1 MKTQLIDNF
10 NRIITS
16 LRISVTDRCNFR
28 CFYCM
33 SKDGVVKYYDRSEIL
48 TFEEI
53 KRLSEIFVGLGVSK
67 IRLTGGEPLIRR
79 DITKLIQ
86 QLTSLFIPP
95 VYGEERGWGL
105 KDLSLTTNGF
115 MLKDLAEELYA
126 AGLKRI
132 NVSLDSLNPQKFAR
146 LTRRDA
152 LHRVLEG
159 LDVAEKCGFSPIKI
173 NVVAIRGFTE
183 DEILDFA
190 RMARTTPFIVRFIEF
205 MPLDMDN
212 KWGKIKFI
220 PGEEII
226 AKINAVYPLELIDTS
241 SNFDAAKRYRFKDGS
256 GEIGIV
262 SSVSEPFCDRCNRVR
277 LTADGKLRTCL
288 FSLDETDLKSLM
300 RNGAS
305 DEELKQVIIKA
316 IKNKELGH
324 KIQMESF
331 VRPKRSM
338 SMIGG

>member
-1 MKTQLIDNF
+1 
-10 NRIITS
+10 
-16 LRISVTDRCNFR
+16 
-28 CFYCM
+28 M
-33 SKDGVVKYYDRSEIL
+33 SKDGVEYYDRSEIL

-53 KRLSEIFVGLGVSK
+53 KRLSELFVGLGVNK

-79 DITKLIQ
+79 DIPQLIQ
-86 QLTSLFIPP
+86 QLSGI
-95 VYGEERGWGL
+95 EGL

-126 AGLKRI
+126 AELKRI
-132 NVSLDSLNPQKFAR
+132 NVSLDTLNPQKFAR

-159 LDVAEKCGFSPIKI
+159 LDIAEKCGFSPIKI

-190 RMARTTPFIVRFIEF
+190 QMARTTSFVVRFIEF
-205 MPLDMDN
+205 MPLDMDSR
-212 KWGKIKFI
+212 WEKIKFI

-226 AKINAVYPLELIDTS
+226 DTINAVYPLEPIDTS
-241 SNFDAAKRYRFKDGS
+241 PNFDAAKRYRFKDGL

-262 SSVSEPFCDRCNRVR
+262 ASVSEPFCGNCNRVR

-288 FSLDETDLKSLM
+288 FSLGETDLKSPM

-305 DEELKQVIIKA
+305 DEVLKRIIIEA
-316 IKNKELGH
+316 VKNKELGH
-324 KIQMESF
+324 KIHTAGF
-331 VRPKRSM
+331 VKPKRSM

>member
-1 MKTQLIDNF
+1 MTTQLIDNS
-10 NRIITS
+10 NRIINS

-33 SKDGVVKYYDRSEIL
+33 SEDEIEYYDRSEIL

-53 KRLSEIFVGLGVSK
+53 KRLSEIFVGLSVNK

-86 QLTSLFIPP
+86 QLTSLL
-95 VYGEERGWGL
+95 GGGL

-126 AGLKRI
+126 AGLRRI
-132 NVSLDSLNPQKFAR
+132 NVSLDSLNPHKFAR

-152 LHRVLEG
+152 LPRVLEG
-159 LDVAEKCGFSPIKI
+159 LEVAAKCGFSPIKI

-190 RMARTTPFIVRFIEF
+190 RMARTRPFIVRFIEF
-205 MPLDMDN
+205 MPLDMDGR
-212 KWGKIKFI
+212 WGKIEFI

-226 AKINAVYPLELIDTS
+226 DKINAVYPLELLDTS
-241 SNFDAAKRYRFKDGS
+241 PNFDAAKRYRFKDGS
-256 GEIGIV
+256 GEIGV
-262 SSVSEPFCDRCNRVR
+262 VASVSEPFCDRCNRVR

-288 FSLDETDLKSLM
+288 FSLDETDLKSPM
-300 RNGAS
+300 RSGAS
-305 DEELKQVIIKA
+305 DEELKQIIIKA
-316 IKNKELGH
+316 IKDKEQGH
-324 KIQMESF
+324 KIQMAGF
-331 VRPKRSM
+331 VKPKRSM

>member
-1 MKTQLIDNF
+1 MKVQLIDNF
-10 NRIITS
+10 NRKITS

-33 SKDGVVKYYDRSEIL
+33 SKDGVEYYHRSEIL

-53 KRLSEIFVGLGVSK
+53 KRLSEIFVGLGVNK

-79 DITKLIQ
+79 DIPKLVQHLNGI
-86 QLTSLFIPP
+86 
-95 VYGEERGWGL
+95 EGL

-115 MLKDLAEELYA
+115 RLKDLAEELYT

-132 NVSLDSLNPQKFAR
+132 NVSLDTLNPHKFAR

-159 LDVAEKCGFSPIKI
+159 LDVAKKCGFSPIKI

-190 RMARTTPFIVRFIEF
+190 RMAKTTTFIVRFIEF
-205 MPLDMDN
+205 MPLDMDDRW
-212 KWGKIKFI
+212 KKIKFI
-220 PGEEII
+220 PGEEIVD
-226 AKINAVYPLELIDTS
+226 KINTVYPLEPLEAS
-241 SNFDAAKRYRFKDGS
+241 PNSDAAKCYRFKDGLA
-256 GEIGIV
+256 EIGV
-262 SSVSEPFCDRCNRVR
+262 VASVSEPFCGNCNRLR

-300 RNGAS
+300 RDGTS
-305 DEELKQVIIKA
+305 DEELERIIIKA
-316 IKNKELGH
+316 VKNKEPGH
-324 KIQMESF
+324 KIHTVGF
-331 VRPKRSM
+331 VKPKRSM

>member
-1 MKTQLIDNF
+1 
-10 NRIITS
+10 
-16 LRISVTDRCNFR
+16 
-28 CFYCM
+28 M
-33 SKDGVVKYYDRSEIL
+33 SEGEVEYYDRLEIL

-53 KRLSEIFVGLGVSK
+53 KKLSEIFVGLGVDK

-79 DITKLIQ
+79 DIPRLIR
-86 QLTSLFIPP
+86 QLAHLFIP
-95 VYGEERGWGL
+95 RGDL

-115 MLKDLAEELYA
+115 MLKDLAEELYS

-132 NVSLDSLNPQKFAR
+132 NVSLDSLNPDKFAR

-190 RMARTTPFIVRFIEF
+190 RMARTKPFVVRFIEF

-212 KWGKIKFI
+212 RWGEIKFI

-226 AKINAVYPLELIDTS
+226 DKIDAVYPLEPLDTS
-241 SNFDAAKRYRFKDGS
+241 QNFYAAKRYRFKDDS

-262 SSVSEPFCDRCNRVR
+262 SSVSEPFCGSCNRIR

-288 FSLDETDLKSLM
+288 FSLNETDLKSPM
-300 RNGAS
+300 RNGVS
-305 DEELKQVIIKA
+305 DEELKRIIIKA
-316 IKNKELGH
+316 VNNKEAGH
-324 KIQMESF
+324 KIHTTGF
-331 VRPKRSM
+331 VKPKRSM

>member
-1 MKTQLIDNF
+1 
-10 NRIITS
+10 
-16 LRISVTDRCNFR
+16 
-28 CFYCM
+28 M
-33 SKDGVVKYYDRSEIL
+33 SEDGVKYYDRSEIL

-53 KRLSEIFVGLGVSK
+53 KKLSEIFVELGVNK

-86 QLTSLFIPP
+86 QLSGI
-95 VYGEERGWGL
+95 EGL

-115 MLKDLAEELYA
+115 MLKNLAEELYN

-132 NVSLDSLNPQKFAR
+132 NVSLDSLDPHKFAR

-159 LDVAEKCGFSPIKI
+159 LNVAEKCGFSPIKI

-190 RMARTTPFIVRFIEF
+190 QMARTMPFVVRFIEF
-205 MPLDMDN
+205 MPLDMDS

-226 AKINAVYPLELIDTS
+226 DTINAVYPLELLDTNQNS
-241 SNFDAAKRYRFKDGS
+241 DAAKRYHFKDGL
-256 GEIGIV
+256 GEIGVVASI
-262 SSVSEPFCDRCNRVR
+262 SEPFCGNCNRVR

-288 FSLDETDLKSLM
+288 FSLDETDLKSPM

-305 DEELKQVIIKA
+305 DEELKEIIIKA
-316 IKNKELGH
+316 VKNKEPGH
-324 KIQMESF
+324 KIHEASF
-331 VRPKRSM
+331 VKPKRSM

>member
-10 NRIITS
+10 NRKITS

-33 SKDGVVKYYDRSEIL
+33 SKDGVEYYDRSEIL
-48 TFEEI
+48 AFEEI
-53 KRLSEIFVGLGVSK
+53 KRLSEIFVGLGVNK

-86 QLTSLFIPP
+86 NLNGI
-95 VYGEERGWGL
+95 EGL

-115 MLKDLAEELYA
+115 MLKDLAQELYT

-132 NVSLDSLNPQKFAR
+132 NISLDTLNPQKFAH
-146 LTRRDA
+146 LTQRDA

-190 RMARTTPFIVRFIEF
+190 RMAKTTTFIVRFIEF
-205 MPLDMDN
+205 MPLDMDDRW
-212 KWGKIKFI
+212 KKITFI
-220 PGEEII
+220 PGEEIVD
-226 AKINAVYPLELIDTS
+226 KINTAYPLESLEAS
-241 SNFDAAKRYRFKDGS
+241 PNSDAAKRYRFKDGL

-262 SSVSEPFCDRCNRVR
+262 ASVSEPFCGNCNRLR

-288 FSLDETDLKSLM
+288 FSLDEIDLKLPM

-305 DEELKQVIIKA
+305 NEELKEVIIEA
-316 IKNKELGH
+316 VRNKEPGH
-324 KIQMESF
+324 GIHTIGF
-331 VRPKRSM
+331 VKPKRSM

>member
-1 MKTQLIDNF
+1 MSEDE
-10 NRIITS
+10 
-16 LRISVTDRCNFR
+16 VE
-28 CFYCM
+28 FYP
-33 SKDGVVKYYDRSEIL
+33 RSEIL

-53 KRLSEIFVGLGVSK
+53 KRLSEIFVELGINK
-67 IRLTGGEPLIRR
+67 IRLTGGEPLIRQ
-79 DITKLIQ
+79 DITELIR
-86 QLTSLFIPP
+86 QLNEI
-95 VYGEERGWGL
+95 EDL
-105 KDLSLTTNGF
+105 KDLSLSTNGF
-115 MLKDLAEELYA
+115 MLKDLAQELYD

-159 LDVAEKCGFSPIKI
+159 LDAAEKCGFAPIKI

-190 RMARTTPFIVRFIEF
+190 RLARTRPFIVRFIEF

-212 KWGKIKFI
+212 RWENFQFI

-226 AKINAVYPLELIDTS
+226 GRINAVYPLELIDTGPS
-241 SNFDAAKRYRFKDGS
+241 FNAARRYHFKDGS
-256 GEIGIV
+256 GEIGII
-262 SSVSEPFCDRCNRVR
+262 SSVSEPFCGSCNRVR

-288 FSLDETDLKSLM
+288 FSLNETDLKSPV

-305 DEELKQVIIKA
+305 DKELKRIIIKA
-316 IKNKELGH
+316 VKNKELGH
-324 KIQMESF
+324 KIQVADF
-331 VRPKRSM
+331 VKPKRSM
-338 SMIGG
+338 SKIGG

>member
-1 MKTQLIDNF
+1 
-10 NRIITS
+10 
-16 LRISVTDRCNFR
+16 
-28 CFYCM
+28 M
-33 SKDGVVKYYDRSEIL
+33 SEDEIEYYDRSEIL

-53 KRLSEIFVGLGVSK
+53 KRLSEIFVGLSVNK

-86 QLTSLFIPP
+86 QLTSLL
-95 VYGEERGWGL
+95 GGGL

-126 AGLKRI
+126 AGLRRI
-132 NVSLDSLNPQKFAR
+132 NVSLDSLNPHKFAR

-152 LHRVLEG
+152 LPRVLEG
-159 LDVAEKCGFSPIKI
+159 LEVAAKCGFSPIKI

-190 RMARTTPFIVRFIEF
+190 RMARTRPFIVRFIEF
-205 MPLDMDN
+205 MPLDMDGR
-212 KWGKIKFI
+212 WGKIEFI

-226 AKINAVYPLELIDTS
+226 DKINAVYPLELLDTS
-241 SNFDAAKRYRFKDGS
+241 PNFDAAKRYRFKDGS
-256 GEIGIV
+256 GEIGV
-262 SSVSEPFCDRCNRVR
+262 VASVSEPFCDRCNRVR

-288 FSLDETDLKSLM
+288 FSLDETDLKSPM
-300 RNGAS
+300 RSGAS
-305 DEELKQVIIKA
+305 DEELKQIIIKA
-316 IKNKELGH
+316 IKDKEQGH
-324 KIQMESF
+324 KIQMAGF
-331 VRPKRSM
+331 VKPKRSM

>member
-10 NRIITS
+10 NRKITS

-33 SKDGVVKYYDRSEIL
+33 SEDEIEYYARSEIL

-53 KRLSEIFVGLGVSK
+53 KRLSEIFVGLGINK

-79 DITKLIQ
+79 DITKLIK
-86 QLTSLFIPP
+86 QLDGI
-95 VYGEERGWGL
+95 EGL

-115 MLKDLAEELYA
+115 RLKDLAEELYD

-132 NVSLDSLNPQKFAR
+132 NVSLDSLDPDKFAR
-146 LTRRDA
+146 FTRRNA

-159 LDVAEKCGFSPIKI
+159 LDVAERCGFSPIKI
-173 NVVAIRGFTE
+173 NVVVIRGFTE

-190 RMARTTPFIVRFIEF
+190 RLARTKPFVVRFIEF
-205 MPLDMDN
+205 MPLDMDSR
-212 KWGKIKFI
+212 WGKIKFI

-226 AKINAVYPLELIDTS
+226 DKINAVYPLEVIETGA
-241 SNFDAAKRYRFKDGS
+241 NFDAAKRYYFKDGS

-262 SSVSEPFCDRCNRVR
+262 SSVSEPFCGACNRVR
-277 LTADGKLRTCL
+277 LTADGKLMTCL
-288 FSLDETDLKSLM
+288 FSLYETDLKSPM

-305 DEELKQVIIKA
+305 DEELKRIIIKA
-316 IKNKELGH
+316 VNNKEPGH
-324 KIQMESF
+324 KIQMADF
-331 VRPKRSM
+331 VKPKRSM

>member
-1 MKTQLIDNF
+1 
-10 NRIITS
+10 
-16 LRISVTDRCNFR
+16 
-28 CFYCM
+28 M
-33 SKDGVVKYYDRSEIL
+33 SKDGVVEYYDRSEIL

-53 KRLSEIFVGLGVSK
+53 KRLSEIFVGLGVNK

-86 QLTSLFIPP
+86 NLNGI
-95 VYGEERGWGL
+95 EGL

-115 MLKDLAEELYA
+115 MLKDLAQELYA

-132 NVSLDSLNPQKFAR
+132 NVSLDTLNPQKFAR

-205 MPLDMDN
+205 MPLDMDDR
-212 KWGKIKFI
+212 WRKITFI
-220 PGEEII
+220 PGEEIVD
-226 AKINAVYPLELIDTS
+226 KINAVYPLVPLEANPNS
-241 SNFDAAKRYRFKDGS
+241 DAAKRYRFKDGL
-256 GEIGIV
+256 GEVGIV
-262 SSVSEPFCDRCNRVR
+262 ASVSEPFCGNCNRLR

-305 DEELKQVIIKA
+305 DEELKRIIIEA
-316 IKNKELGH
+316 VKNKEPGH
-324 KIQMESF
+324 KIQMADF
-331 VRPKRSM
+331 VKPERNM